1 MDDGR
6 LQNQD
11 MTINPYESPQS
22 PTADSDAYPLFWKI
36 RVPGAILLLLCVG
49 QLVLMGAIAAQQLIG
64 FPAFDPIA
72 IPQPVSDE
80 LEESF
85 SFVLFATWVMPAMIY
100 WAYRMIW
107 LRDLLISRGLAIA
120 ACIPFLSPMIV
131 LGIPVGIWLVFVLFQ
146 PTTAAV
152 FKMQES
158 SPN

>member
-1 MDDGR
+1 
-6 LQNQD
+6 

-49 QLVLMGAIAAQQLIG
+49 QVGLVVFVIALKLFG
-64 FPAFDPIA
+64 FPAFDQLT
-72 IPQPVSDE
+72 IPDDE
-80 LEESF
+80 LPGVF
-85 SFVLFATWVMPAMIY
+85 STALFVTMIPLAMIY

-107 LRDLLISRGLAIA
+107 LRDLLTSRGLAIA
-120 ACIPFLSPMIV
+120 DCIPFLSPMIV

-152 FKMQES
+152 FKMQEN